1 MRRFMLVVPILAAA
15 GCQTGP
21 GGGGNDDRIACTEI
35 FVYGVNVSVT
45 DEADEPVTG
54 AVLTLTDGDYSK
66 TMQELAEGGYVGAGE
81 RAGTYTLIVEADGF
95 EPATI
100 EGIIVDADEC
110 HVIPQARA
118 ITLSPS

>member
-1 MRRFMLVVPILAAA
+1 MRGFVLLVAALATA
-15 GCQTGP
+15 GCQAEQ
-21 GGGGNDDRIACTEI
+21 GGGGGVICTEI
-35 FVYGVNVSVT
+35 FVYGVTVTVT
-45 DEADEPVTG
+45 DEAVEPVTG
-54 AVLTLTDGDYSK
+54 AVLTLTDGDYSE
-66 TMQELAEGGYVGAGE
+66 TMEELAEGEYAGAGE
-81 RAGTYTLIVEADGF
+81 RAGTYTLVVQADGF